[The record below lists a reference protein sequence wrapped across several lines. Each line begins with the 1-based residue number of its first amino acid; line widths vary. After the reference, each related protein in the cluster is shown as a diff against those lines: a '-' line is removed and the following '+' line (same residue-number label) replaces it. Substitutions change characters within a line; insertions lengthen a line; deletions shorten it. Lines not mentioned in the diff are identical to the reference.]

1 MFIYT
6 WYLVLKLSNLPKPW
20 FGDARIAVPKQAVFR
35 NMRPAKGI
43 AIFFFSICHLY

>member
-20 FGDARIAVPKQAVFR
+20 FGDARIAVPKPIVSKI
-35 NMRPAKGI
+35 NGP
-43 AIFFFSICHLY
+43 